1 MIEYPS
7 RFICALLIVALG
19 VARADIPATP
29 GGASSGD
36 IVNVHDFGA
45 VGDGTTDDTAALM
58 QAAAAVSKLLDKA
71 PLHSAQLYFPA
82 GVYPVTQRIEIIGH
96 AAAPGDAG
104 LKITGEEMLSTRLIS
119 KNAVGVLSVALNSIT
134 TQVQVSD
141 LSFLAAQAD
150 AGVALE
156 IKMPEKG
163 IVDHRAAIIRD
174 LTIGGIDHTKDFFD
188 KGVSLIGTA
197 RPLISNV
204 LASGPYGHNITGDTG
219 IGFSLFDT
227 YSPTI
232 VDSCAWSFEKGCYIT
247 APKDKRLEGIF
258 INRSKFVNVDYGVE
272 VDLPG
277 IRLPEGM
284 ISENHINARVVGLTL
299 RGKKFVTVS
308 ENLFYN
314 QNPPGKPY
322 TDVLLDNAEKVML
335 LNNIFHF
342 PSGDSRIGIEL
353 RNSRETT
360 IAGNMFNAPGI
371 GIKVDQ
377 DVMGTQILDNR
388 FFHWDLL
395 LKVPLNK
402 TAIEDHGTGTVIRS
416 LPDETTSSDSASP

>member
-1 MIEYPS
+1 MIKHS
-7 RFICALLIVALG
+7 SHLICALFVVAIG
-19 VARADIPATP
+19 VIRADDPAAP
-29 GGASSGD
+29 GGTSSGD
-36 IVNVHDFGA
+36 IVNVRDFGA
-45 VGDGTTDDTAALM
+45 VGDGTTDDTAALT
-58 QAAAAVSKLLDKA
+58 QAAAAVGKLLDKA

-82 GVYPVTQRIEIIGH
+82 GIYPVTQRIEIIGH
-96 AAAPGDAG
+96 AATPGDAG
-104 LKITGEEMLSTRLIS
+104 LKISGEDMLSTRLIS
-119 KNAVGVLSVALNSIT
+119 KNADGILSVTLNNIS
-134 TQVQVSD
+134 TQVQVSE
-141 LSFLAAQAD
+141 LGFFAAQPD

-163 IVDHRAAIIRD
+163 IVDHRAAIVRD

-188 KGVSLIGTA
+188 KAVSLIGTA

-204 LASGPYGHNITGDTG
+204 LATGPYGHNITGDTG

-247 APKDKRLEGIF
+247 APKDHRLEGVF

-322 TDVLLDNAEKVML
+322 TDILLDNAEKVML
-335 LNNIFHF
+335 LHNIFHF
-342 PSGDSRIGIEL
+342 PGGDDRIGIEL
-353 RNSRETT
+353 KNSRENT
-360 IAGNMFNAPGI
+360 ITGNMFNAPGI

-388 FFHWDLL
+388 FFHWDLI

-402 TAIEDHGTGTVIRS
+402 ETIEDHGTGTVIRA
-416 LPDETTSSDSASP
+416 LADETQSSDSASP